1 MILGYFFLL
10 IDNTRNNI
18 IQHNHKYLQMKG
30 GFFMISY
37 INFTMFHIVFRVR
50 RGRDRIVVYYYQIIC
65 VVFFVN
71 RETKLILG
79 YFFLVLEYS
88 RKKHYATQP

>member
-1 MILGYFFLL
+1 
-10 IDNTRNNI
+10 
-18 IQHNHKYLQMKG
+18 
-30 GFFMISY
+30 MISY

-71 RETKLILG
+71 RETKLIHL
-79 YFFLVLEYS
+79 LESKAQYIE
-88 RKKHYATQP
+88 RT